1 MKPLF
6 LDTSAVLKVLFNEP
20 GAEDVAARM
29 QAAPRLLASR
39 LVRIEAERAIH
50 RLVQRRPEAE
60 RARPLLEH
68 ALRELW
74 PQVDMW
80 DLSEDICALAG
91 RIAPGS
97 HLPSLDAIHL
107 ATWQRARE
115 HHADLE
121 LLTFDA
127 RLLALA

>member
-1 MKPLF
+1 MKPVF

-20 GAEDVAARM
+20 GAEEVVARM

-39 LVRIEAERAIH
+39 LLRIEAERAIH
-50 RLVQRRPEAE
+50 RLVQRQPEAE

-74 PQVDMW
+74 PQLDLW
-80 DLSEDICALAG
+80 DLTEDICALAG

-97 HLPSLDAIHL
+97 PLRSLDAIRL

-115 HHADLE
+115 HHPELE
-121 LLTFDA
+121 LLTFDS
-127 RLLALA
+127 RLRDLA